1 MKRVVIEKPVEEVG
15 RIEMELNWIETK
27 DGDSFARQLADR
39 HYSRKT
45 KGARLFVGP
54 GEKLVM
60 ITPDYKALFVWRI
73 SRIRKDGQAGV
84 ECTIFRNEGNQLSS
98 ELIKEA
104 VKRGRQRWPDEKRFF
119 TYVKDSAVKGVNPG
133 YCFKK
138 AGWNYCG
145 RNKNGKLTILELSV

>member
-1 MKRVVIEKPVEEVG
+1 MEVG
-15 RIEMELNWIETK
+15 WIETK

-45 KGARLFVGP
+45 RGARLFVGP

-60 ITPDYKALFVWRI
+60 VTPDYKALFVWRI
-73 SRIRKDGQAGV
+73 SRIRKDGQTGV
-84 ECTIFRNEGNQLSS
+84 ECTIFRNESNLLSS

-104 VKRGRQRWPDEKRFF
+104 VKVALERWPDEKRFF
-119 TYVKDSAVKGVNPG
+119 TYVKDSAVKSVNPG

-138 AGWNYCG
+138 AGWKYCG
-145 RNKNGKLTILELSV
+145 RNKTGKLTILELLV